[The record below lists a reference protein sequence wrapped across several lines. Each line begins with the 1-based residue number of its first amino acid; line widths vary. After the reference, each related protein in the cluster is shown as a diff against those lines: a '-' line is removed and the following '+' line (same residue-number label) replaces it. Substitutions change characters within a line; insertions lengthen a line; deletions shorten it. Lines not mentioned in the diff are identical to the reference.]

1 MNQRLRWELRFAGR
15 GVAARQ
21 QYIVSLIPR
30 ITREE
35 FPVRALLQPEAG
47 EMRLSERIDV
57 LNTPVD
63 KDSGIRGVNLISG
76 RRAYGQHRGAWNPEL
91 EARRKMT
98 QGLAGAGGNRHL
110 IYSKG
115 NLRVGG
121 DCYFVSGCRSEILQG
136 DAHSRRATFNL
147 LLDGYFADTDVSP

>member
-1 MNQRLRWELRFAGR
+1 MNQKLRWELRFTGR
-15 GVAARQ
+15 EAATRQ
-21 QYIVSLIPR
+21 QDIISLIPR

-47 EMRLSERIDV
+47 EMRLSERINV
-57 LNTPVD
+57 LNTPVY

-76 RRAYGQHRGAWNPEL
+76 RRADGQHRGAWNPEL

-115 NLRVGG
+115 YLRVGG
-121 DCYFVSGCRSEILQG
+121 DC
-136 DAHSRRATFNL
+136 
-147 LLDGYFADTDVSP
+147 